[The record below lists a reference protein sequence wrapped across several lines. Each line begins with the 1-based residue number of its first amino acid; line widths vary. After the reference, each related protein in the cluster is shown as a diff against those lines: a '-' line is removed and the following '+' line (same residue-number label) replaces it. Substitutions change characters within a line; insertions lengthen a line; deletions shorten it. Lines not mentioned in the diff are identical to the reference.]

1 MKALKYIGLL
11 LLTLLAL
18 FLILG
23 LVSPK
28 KTHVERTATIQA
40 PVQTVQDIVSK
51 FSTQKDWNPWQEY
64 DPNMQTTMEGTDG
77 TVGSKYSWSGNKDV
91 GSGYQTITR
100 IEPGYVE
107 TELVFTEPWEA
118 KALTGMKLSPAEG
131 GTQAT
136 WSFDSESPFPWNAL
150 NLFMNMDKMLGPD
163 FEKGLSKLKA
173 HAELTAN
180 KKYRGYTVQEINEE
194 SKFYVGNRKTVPI
207 PDITP
212 YLGDQ
217 FGKVGIALAKAKLE
231 MDGAPAGLYY
241 TFDEKT
247 GMTDMVAG
255 MPVKSN
261 AQVPGFTTIEIPA
274 GMRLVVDYY
283 GAYEK
288 AGEAHY
294 AIDDYIKEKGLK
306 SLAPAAIEI
315 YITDPIME
323 KDTAKWLTR
332 IVYPVAK

>member
-23 LVSPK
+23 IVSPK
-28 KTHVERTATIQA
+28 KTHVERTTTIQA

-64 DPNMQTTMEGTDG
+64 DPNMETTTEGIDG
-77 TVGSKYSWSGNKDV
+77 AVGSKYSWSGNKDV
-91 GSGYQTITR
+91 GKGYQTVTR

-118 KALTGMKLSPAEG
+118 KAVTGMKLSPADG
-131 GTQAT
+131 GTQAI

-163 FEKGLSKLKA
+163 FEKGLAKLKA
-173 HAELTAN
+173 HAELVTN
-180 KKYRGYTVQEINEE
+180 KKYRGYSVQELNEE
-194 SKFYVGNRKTVPI
+194 SKFYVGTRKLVQI
-207 PDITP
+207 QDITP

-241 TFDEKT
+241 TFDEKAGT
-247 GMTDMVAG
+247 TEMVAG
-255 MPVKSN
+255 MPIKSN
-261 AQVPGFTTIEIPA
+261 VKVPGFTTFEIPA
-274 GMRLVVDYY
+274 GMRVVIDYY

-306 SLAPAAIEI
+306 SLMPAIEVFV
-315 YITDPIME
+315 TDPVME

-332 IVYPVAK
+332 IIYPVAK